1 MSLQPQSNS
10 VGPLARESRSR
21 RQVSTQP
28 RGSFG
33 MRVEFE
39 EGGATPEELAACRS
53 FMGWYAAK
61 VIADASEK
69 A

>member
-1 MSLQPQSNS
+1 
-10 VGPLARESRSR
+10 
-21 RQVSTQP
+21 
-28 RGSFG
+28 